1 MTFPCPK
8 LKEAIS
14 GVSELLLSI
23 KRPAKVYVLAP
34 RKCGLEELAEE
45 MANAL
50 PAARI
55 TVRCYKDWDPRVR
68 KCVTFNKTNNKR
80 GKLWSKLAKAIM
92 VAMQA
97 NMPSKLPIGS
107 DTTMPCMP
115 SCMTPAST

>member
-80 GKLWSKLAKAIM
+80 GKLSIFFQTPHEEDTQLPCHEVKSFHFSSGLAPYTVRIAYT
-92 VAMQA
+92 
-97 NMPSKLPIGS
+97 
-107 DTTMPCMP
+107 D
-115 SCMTPAST
+115 